1 LFKNILVRFINILH
15 IEYLGEKIKCAICGE
30 KIETTFLEKM
40 KGTYIKKKT
49 VCSNCQRKY
58 KDKLKEK
65 IK

>member
-1 LFKNILVRFINILH
+1 MY
-15 IEYLGEKIKCAICGE
+15 IEFLGEKIKCAICSE
-30 KIETTFLEKM
+30 KIETIFLDKI

-49 VCSNCQRKY
+49 VCSNCQREY

>member
-1 LFKNILVRFINILH
+1 MH
-15 IEYLGEKIKCAICGE
+15 IEFLGEKIKCAICGE
-30 KIETTFLEKM
+30 KIETTFLEKI

-49 VCSNCQRKY
+49 ICSNCQRKY

>member
-1 LFKNILVRFINILH
+1 LVRFINILY
-15 IEYLGEKIKCAICGE
+15 IEFLGEKIKCAICSE
-30 KIETTFLEKM
+30 KIETIFLDKI

-49 VCSNCQRKY
+49 VCSNCQREY